1 MLIGDGEGELM
12 KGLTGRQVPEVGFRV
27 EFSDEIMGSRKM
39 ISMTSVNMFEAKTN
53 LSKYVAA
60 IVEKTEPF
68 IIISQNVML

>member
-39 ISMTSVNMFEAKTN
+39 ISMTSAPELVSVVGVLTWG
-53 LSKYVAA
+53 LRD
-60 IVEKTEPF
+60 
-68 IIISQNVML
+68 